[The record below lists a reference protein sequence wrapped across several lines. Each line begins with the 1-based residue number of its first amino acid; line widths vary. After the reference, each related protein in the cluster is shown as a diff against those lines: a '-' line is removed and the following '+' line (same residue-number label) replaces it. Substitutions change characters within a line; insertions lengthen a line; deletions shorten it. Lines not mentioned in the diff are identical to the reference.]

1 MGRLRALSF
10 ALDALILAC
19 LVDLPALI
27 LLGLAFLFLP
37 DARLDEIGVVAFG
50 IFLVAFLLRD
60 TKGGLSRKWLGFKIE
75 DAAGR
80 PPGWARSLAR
90 NLPLIVPG
98 WNLWEAVS
106 VARQGARPRP
116 VDRLLGLQFREL
128 P

>member
-1 MGRLRALSF
+1 VGRLRALSF
-10 ALDALILAC
+10 AVDALILAC
-19 LVDLPALI
+19 LVDVPAL
-27 LLGLAFLFLP
+27 LVLGLAFLFLP
-37 DARLDEIGVVAFG
+37 EARLDEIGAVAFLV
-50 IFLVAFLLRD
+50 FLVAFLLRD

-106 VARQGARPRP
+106 VARRGERPRSI
-116 VDRLLGLQFREL
+116 DRLLGLQFREL